1 MCRGA
6 EEMARWG
13 ESACYSGR
21 GPKFSSQHQRK
32 SSRTSVTPVPCDD
45 SVFLS
50 GLHGHQTHKCYAHR
64 DAGRIGEHKRIK
76 IIMFFL
82 KTYVFFLMYV
92 STL

>member
-50 GLHGHQTHKCYAHR
+50 GLHGHQTHKNKNKYVLF
-64 DAGRIGEHKRIK
+64 KR
-76 IIMFFL
+76 
-82 KTYVFFLMYV
+82 LMYLFYVCEHTVAVQVAV
-92 STL
+92 SLHVVVGN